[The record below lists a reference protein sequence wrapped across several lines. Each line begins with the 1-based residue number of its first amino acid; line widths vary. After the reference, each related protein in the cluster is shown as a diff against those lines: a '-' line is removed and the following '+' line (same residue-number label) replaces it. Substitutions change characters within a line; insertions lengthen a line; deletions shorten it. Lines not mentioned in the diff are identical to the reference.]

1 MQIEQ
6 SRRARAEVVR
16 LSQAGLD
23 SVSFTLE
30 VERLLRAVV
39 PFDRACWHNVDPA
52 TAMLTSVIG
61 DSAPDSPLL
70 PLIEYGHE
78 DVNKYSSLARAVRP
92 AASLLEATEAKPE
105 RSRRYREVLSPM
117 GVEDELTAAFVSES
131 VFWGCARLYRSRG
144 RPQFDSV
151 EIAYLAGLSAPLAEG
166 YRRAVLSAGP
176 TAEDASSAPG
186 LLVLDEH
193 DRLEAITPAAERWLE
208 DLIDVRRSPA
218 TLLPHPIYALAA
230 TVRSVEAEGSP
241 SESVRGSRLPTRSG
255 QWLITHGSRLSGPR
269 SRSVAIILEPAPSIK
284 LAPLMVEAYGL
295 SDREREITRAVATGR
310 SDKEIAALLG
320 LSRHTVA
327 DHLQNIYEKTS
338 VRSRGELVARV
349 FFERYQPGVS
359 IGPAGRA
366 ASDPLADARAS

>member
-1 MQIEQ
+1 MQIER
-6 SRRARAEVVR
+6 SRRARTEVAR
-16 LSQAGLD
+16 LSRAGLD

-30 VERLLRAVV
+30 VERVLRPVV

-70 PLIEYGHE
+70 PLIEYAHE
-78 DVNKYSSLARAVRP
+78 DVNKYSSLARAARP
-92 AASLLEATEAKPE
+92 ASSLLEATGGKPE

-151 EIAYLAGLSAPLAEG
+151 EIAYLASLSAPLAEG
-166 YRRAVLSAGP
+166 YRRAMLSAGP
-176 TAEDASSAPG
+176 TAEDPSSAPG

-218 TLLPHPIYALAA
+218 TVMPHQIYALAA
-230 TVRSVEAEGSP
+230 KVRSVEAEDGP

-269 SRSVAIILEPAPSIK
+269 SGSVAIILEPAPSIE
-284 LAPLMVEAYGL
+284 LAPLIVEAYGL

-349 FFERYQPGVS
+349 FFDRYYPGLS
-359 IGPAGRA
+359 AGPAGRA
-366 ASDPLADARAS
+366 ASDRLADARA